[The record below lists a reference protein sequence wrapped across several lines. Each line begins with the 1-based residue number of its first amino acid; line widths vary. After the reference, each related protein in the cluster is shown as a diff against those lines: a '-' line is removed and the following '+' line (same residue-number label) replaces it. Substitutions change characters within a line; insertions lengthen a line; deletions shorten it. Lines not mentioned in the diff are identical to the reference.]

1 MSDIMKHY
9 EVLTNFLGN
18 VLSDNYEIALLDL
31 REGKRCI
38 TAIANGQNSGR
49 TVGAPLTDLAL
60 KIIREGIW
68 KKEPYLLNYSG
79 LTKDKKPLISST
91 LFIKEGQEL
100 LGMLCLNVDTQIY
113 QELCQSILKL
123 GGLSKEE
130 SSSSKMIDLPV
141 EHTET
146 FTNDIGDMIASAM
159 PDYIT
164 ENRIPADRLTQDEK
178 ISIVKQLN
186 EKGVFM
192 IKGAVSEAALKL
204 NCSDAT
210 IYRYLSKISKQ
221 ESKKQIDI

>member
-1 MSDIMKHY
+1 MDIMTHY
-9 EVLTNFLGN
+9 ELLTYFLGN
-18 VLSDNYEIALLDL
+18 VLSDNYEVALLDL

-60 KIIREGIW
+60 KIIQQGIW
-68 KKEPYLLNYSG
+68 KKEPYLINYSG

-100 LGMLCLNVDTQIY
+100 LGMLCLNVDIQVY
-113 QELCQSILKL
+113 RELCSSILKL
-123 GGLSKEE
+123 GRISP
-130 SSSSKMIDLPV
+130 DLPV
-141 EHTET
+141 KNVVVPVPEHTET
-146 FTNDIGDMIASAM
+146 FTNDIGDIIMSAM

-186 EKGVFM
+186 EKGIFL
-192 IKGAVSEAALKL
+192 IKGAVSEAANKL
-204 NCSDAT
+204 NCSEAT
-210 IYRYLSKISKQ
+210 IYRYLSKIGKSEKA
-221 ESKKQIDI
+221 ENKKIN

>member
-221 ESKKQIDI
+221 EPKKQIDI

>member
-49 TVGAPLTDLAL
+49 TIGAPLTDLAL

-79 LTKDKKPLISST
+79 LTKDKRPLISST
-91 LFIKEGQEL
+91 FFIKEGQEL

-113 QELCQSILKL
+113 QQLCQSILKL
-123 GGLSKEE
+123 GGLSIDPP
-130 SSSSKMIDLPV
+130 SSKIIDLPV

-146 FTNDIGDMIASAM
+146 FTNDIGDIIASAM

-221 ESKKQIDI
+221 EQKKQIDI

>member
-79 LTKDKKPLISST
+79 LTRDKKPLISST

-123 GGLSKEE
+123 GGLSNV
-130 SSSSKMIDLPV
+130 SPTSTIIDLPV

-159 PDYIT
+159 PDYIM
-164 ENRIPADRLTQDEK
+164 ENRIPADRLTQEEK

-210 IYRYLSKISKQ
+210 IYRYLSKIGKQ